1 MDLSKIL
8 DDRIIC
14 IDMLENNKDAV
25 ITALSQKLKDA
36 GYIDEIESFKKD
48 IYYRESIGITGIG
61 DYIAIPHGKSD
72 SVEKI
77 GIAIGKLK
85 NEIQWETL
93 DGKGVKVV
101 FLFAVS
107 NNNEYAENHLMLLA
121 ELASKLGNEQAVNK
135 LLKAKSVN
143 DIKNVFIED
152 GGI

>member
-14 IDMLENNKDAV
+14 IDMPAENKDEA
-25 ITALSQKLKDA
+25 ITNLSKKLKAA
-36 GYIDEIESFKKD
+36 GYIADVESFKKD

-72 SVEKI
+72 SVKKI

-85 NEIQWETL
+85 NEIEWETL
-93 DGKGVKVV
+93 DDKGVKIV

-107 NNNEYAENHLMLLA
+107 NNNEYAEKHLMLLA
-121 ELASKLGNEQAVNK
+121 DIASKLGNEEAVDK
-135 LLKAKSVN
+135 LLKAKSVD
-143 DIKNVFIED
+143 DIKNVFI
-152 GGI
+152 

>member
-36 GYIDEIESFKKD
+36 GYIDEVESFKKD

-93 DGKGVKVV
+93 DDKGVKVV

-135 LLKAKSVN
+135 LLKAKSVD